1 MPASAHA
8 VPGTR
13 GESRVVHW
21 RSGSA
26 SCTAATAASAARRSG
41 NGPRK
46 TPVPGRTRR
55 TTDSRGNGS
64 SVSRTH
70 SARSGNRERRLYRGL
85 CSAISRSSRTA
96 ASRSCAQGIAST
108 RWDSATIS
116 VIRLRCSPAV
126 K

>member
-1 MPASAHA
+1 M
-8 VPGTR
+8 
-13 GESRVVHW
+13 
-21 RSGSA
+21 
-26 SCTAATAASAARRSG
+26 
-41 NGPRK
+41 
-46 TPVPGRTRR
+46 PGRTRR

-96 ASRSCAQGIAST
+96 ASRSWAHGIAST

-116 VIRLRCSPAV
+116 VIRLRCSPAE

>member
-1 MPASAHA
+1 MDGGDGRVGGAPVGERAR
-8 VPGTR
+8 GTR
-13 GESRVVHW
+13 
-21 RSGSA
+21 
-26 SCTAATAASAARRSG
+26 RR
-41 NGPRK
+41 
-46 TPVPGRTRR
+46 PGRTRR
-55 TTDSRGNGS
+55 TTESRGNGS

-116 VIRLRCSPAV
+116 VIRLRCSPAE